1 MAILGTNR
9 KSYMRNQTAPVD
21 LTFSVF
27 DLKEVVEGCL
37 VFSVVV
43 PIAVIKQT
51 PRFIDLLLLKSINI

>member
-1 MAILGTNR
+1 
-9 KSYMRNQTAPVD
+9 MRNQTAPVD